1 MNSLNV
7 LHGKELSYLYLC
19 RAIFHAI
26 ALNGIRMPFFSNCID
41 TFKR

>member
-19 RAIFHAI
+19 RAIFHAF
-26 ALNGIRMPFFSNCID
+26 AADGIGLSFFSNCIN